1 MGCIYEEMQRPWDVA
16 SPWMTPPKWGVAITG
31 SAANCHRSM
40 TSARRTIRHR
50 RRIRVTVGT
59 TPVFTADIGPGGFSA
74 ELMRVQPPGTV
85 VQGSIR
91 LSGHDVGYAGEI
103 AWAKAGAPH
112 MALRGRIGVRFTTL
126 PAEARALLAATSLVS

>member
-1 MGCIYEEMQRPWDVA
+1 
-16 SPWMTPPKWGVAITG
+16 
-31 SAANCHRSM
+31 M
-40 TSARRTIRHR
+40 TSARRAIRHR

-74 ELMRVQPPGTV
+74 ELMRVQPPGTL

-91 LSGHDVGYAGEI
+91 LSGREVGYAGEI

-112 MALRGRIGVRFTTL
+112 MAMRGRIGVRFTNLPPDVQAILSGQTL
-126 PAEARALLAATSLVS
+126 PA